1 MIELLPLVTGKE
13 NCKLTEAFALG
24 EMAGESQ
31 RWFAVFFFPLPR
43 KSCKEE
49 LASLST
55 DTDVLLSVCNLSLLR
70 ILQHETFLAF
80 YSGFKT
86 NTLAGNKPGT
96 HHSKDRIKRA
106 ILPSADCLPLN

>member
-1 MIELLPLVTGKE
+1 MEHLIELLPLVTGKE

-43 KSCKEE
+43 KSCKDE

-55 DTDVLLSVCNLSLLR
+55 DTYRRTALGLQSKFTENL
-70 ILQHETFLAF
+70 T
-80 YSGFKT
+80 T
-86 NTLAGNKPGT
+86 
-96 HHSKDRIKRA
+96 
-106 ILPSADCLPLN
+106 